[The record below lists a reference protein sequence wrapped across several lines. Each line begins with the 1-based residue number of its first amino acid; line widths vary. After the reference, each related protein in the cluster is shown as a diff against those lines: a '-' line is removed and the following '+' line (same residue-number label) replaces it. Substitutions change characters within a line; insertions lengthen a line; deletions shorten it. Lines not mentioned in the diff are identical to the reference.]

1 MNGPHRCKRVI
12 TTRVAPRDLNL
23 FDPGRQ
29 RVLTFN
35 EGLDSPYAENILRE
49 MDEDGKLGLK
59 AREENDP
66 LLQRAREK
74 TRGYPRALEAL
85 FAILSSDRYTT
96 LEELLDMPLPEN
108 VVEAL
113 VGEAFSRLDATAQ
126 KVMQAL
132 AVYNRPVTPAA
143 VDYLLQPHLPEIDSA
158 PSSTGW

>member
-1 MNGPHRCKRVI
+1 MVNALI
-12 TTRVAPRDLNL
+12 TTRVAPRELNL
-23 FDPGRQ
+23 CEPGRQ
-29 RVLTFN
+29 RTMTLD
-35 EGLDSPYAENILRE
+35 EGLESPYAENILRE

-59 AREENDP
+59 AREETDP
-66 LLQRAREK
+66 LLRRAREK

-96 LEELLDMPLPEN
+96 LEELLDIALPEN

-132 AVYNRPVTPAA
+132 AVYNRPVTPPPWTTCCNPTCPKLTALR
-143 VDYLLQPHLPEIDSA
+143 Y
-158 PSSTGW
+158 STDW

>member
-1 MNGPHRCKRVI
+1 MVNALI
-12 TTRVAPRDLNL
+12 TTRVAPRELNL
-23 FDPGRQ
+23 CEPGRQ
-29 RVLTFN
+29 RDITLD
-35 EGLDSPYAENILRE
+35 EGLESPYAENILRE

-96 LEELLDMPLPEN
+96 LEELLEMPLPEN

-113 VGEAFSRLDATAQ
+113 VGEAFNRLDATAQ

-143 VDYLLQPHLPEIDSA
+143 VDYLLQPHCPKSTA
-158 PSSTGW
+158 PQFSTGW